1 MLRVWL
7 KLRSTLELSEVKK
20 QVNGLKDAKAIRK
33 WLSKHKSSLS
43 PILLSYVAFKMYV
56 PSPEG
61 EKKESPADSVAQVF
75 TGDLFG

>member
-1 MLRVWL
+1 M
-7 KLRSTLELSEVKK
+7 ELSEVKK

-56 PSPEG
+56 PTPK
-61 EKKESPADSVAQVF
+61 EKEKEKSPADSVAQVF